1 MRFVLAGVRHAHR
14 RKVGGP
20 IRPEVDGMSSLI
32 RKSATS
38 PDAGDTRAQ
47 WTQWAL
53 DRRSLLKTS
62 VAGIAAAAVANG
74 GILPVGT
81 VAAQD
86 DATPVDGGTVY
97 MSLADDDVQSFDP
110 IVPTDNMSIWT
121 MLLIYDQLIRV
132 AADGVSLEPGLAE
145 KWEISDDFLTYTFTL
160 RDTTWH
166 DGSPVTAADAAFSI
180 NRAATDDTSTWKS
193 MITVI
198 KSVEAK
204 DDKTLVITLNSVWAP
219 FEADLA
225 LFACSIIPKAAFESQ
240 KQALFDKPIGTGPF
254 MFDSWN
260 KGSEIVLKKNP
271 NYWDPG
277 KPHLDELHFMVL
289 TDANARMLQFQGG
302 DLDIVTAVPYSQIE
316 SLKANP
322 DVVVLQDSVART
334 DYVMINNGREPWDD
348 KNLRQAINYA
358 IDKDTLLANVLFGN
372 GKMANTF
379 LPLMAGHTDD
389 VVGYPFDLD
398 KAKELVA
405 QSKGK
410 DGFKGELLIASG
422 DTVGDQ
428 ISQIIASQL
437 KEIGGEITV
446 TAMEGAARREKTRV
460 KGDYDFSIGY
470 YTTDIIDPDELTAF
484 VAVSTP
490 GGIAGFSKYKNEEV
504 DSLATQAAQEHDWAK
519 RAELYAQI
527 QQLHSDDAPM
537 IFLFYPTG
545 GVATSSAIQD
555 FRILPTGNYRLWD
568 TWKKA

>member
-1 MRFVLAGVRHAHR
+1 MHAR
-14 RKVGGP
+14 S
-20 IRPEVDGMSSLI
+20 PESAVTPD
-32 RKSATS
+32 ATS
-38 PDAGDTRAQ
+38 AAPDVQSQ
-47 WTQWAL
+47 WNRWAVS
-53 DRRSLLKTS
+53 RRSLLKTS
-62 VAGIAAAAVANG
+62 LAGVAAAAIANG
-74 GILPVGT
+74 GMLPIRS

-86 DATPVDGGTVY
+86 DATPVAGGSLY

-132 AADGVSLEPGLAE
+132 APDGVSLEPGLAE
-145 KWEISDDFLTYTFTL
+145 KWEISDDFLTYTFHL
-160 RDTTWH
+160 RDATWH
-166 DGSPVTAADAAFSI
+166 DGSAVTADDAVFSI
-180 NRAATDDTSTWKS
+180 QRAATDPASTWGS
-193 MITVI
+193 MISVL
-198 KSVEAK
+198 KSAEAK
-204 DDKTLVITLNSVWAP
+204 DAKTLVITLSSVWAP

-225 LFACSIIPKAAFESQ
+225 LFACSIIPKAAYEAQ
-240 KQALFDKPIGTGPF
+240 KDKLFDKPIGSGLF
-254 MFDSWN
+254 VFDSWN
-260 KGSEIVLKKNP
+260 KGSEIVLKKNAT
-271 NYWDPG
+271 YWEAG
-277 KPHLDELHFMVL
+277 KPYLDELHFMVL

-316 SLKANP
+316 SLKSNP
-322 DVVVLQDSVART
+322 DVVVLQDAVART
-334 DYVMINNGREPWDD
+334 DYVMINNSREPWDD

-358 IDKDTLLANVLFGN
+358 IDKDTLLANVLFNN

-389 VVGYPFDLD
+389 VVGYPFNLD

-446 TAMEGAARREKTRV
+446 TSMEGAARREKVRV

-470 YTTDIIDPDELTAF
+470 YTTDIIDPDELTVF
-484 VAVSTP
+484 VVVSAP
-490 GGIAGFSKYKNEEV
+490 GGIAGFSKYKNEEI
-504 DSLATQAAQEHDWAK
+504 DKLATQAAQEHDWPTREK
-519 RAELYAQI
+519 LYAQI
-527 QQLHSDDAPM
+527 QQIHSDDAPM

-545 GVATSSAIQD
+545 GVATSSAVQN
-555 FRILPTGNYRLWD
+555 FKVLPTGNYRLWD

>member
-1 MRFVLAGVRHAHR
+1 MHAR
-14 RKVGGP
+14 S
-20 IRPEVDGMSSLI
+20 PESAVTPD
-32 RKSATS
+32 ATS
-38 PDAGDTRAQ
+38 AAPDVQSQ
-47 WTQWAL
+47 WNRWAVS
-53 DRRSLLKTS
+53 RRSLLKTS
-62 VAGIAAAAVANG
+62 LAGVAAAAIANG
-74 GILPVGT
+74 GMLPIRS

-86 DATPVDGGTVY
+86 DATPVAGGSLY

-132 AADGVSLEPGLAE
+132 APDGVSLEPGLAE
-145 KWEISDDFLTYTFTL
+145 KWEISDDFLTYTFHL
-160 RDTTWH
+160 RDATWH
-166 DGSPVTAADAAFSI
+166 DGSAVTADDAVFSI
-180 NRAATDDTSTWKS
+180 QRAATDPASTWGS
-193 MITVI
+193 MISVL
-198 KSVEAK
+198 KSAEAK
-204 DDKTLVITLNSVWAP
+204 DAKTLVITLSSVWAP

-225 LFACSIIPKAAFESQ
+225 LFACSIIPKAAYEAQ
-240 KQALFDKPIGTGPF
+240 KDKLFDKPIGSGPF
-254 MFDSWN
+254 VFDSWN
-260 KGSEIVLKKNP
+260 KGSEIVLKKNAT
-271 NYWDPG
+271 YWEAG
-277 KPHLDELHFMVL
+277 KPYLDELHFMVL

-316 SLKANP
+316 SLKSNP
-322 DVVVLQDSVART
+322 DVVVLQDAVART
-334 DYVMINNGREPWDD
+334 DYVMINNSREPWDD

-358 IDKDTLLANVLFGN
+358 IDKDTLLANVLFNN

-389 VVGYPFDLD
+389 VVGYPFNLD

-446 TAMEGAARREKTRV
+446 TSMEGAARREKVRV

-470 YTTDIIDPDELTAF
+470 YTTDIIDPDELTVF
-484 VAVSTP
+484 VVVSAP
-490 GGIAGFSKYKNEEV
+490 GGIAGFSKYKNEEI
-504 DSLATQAAQEHDWAK
+504 DKLATQAAQEHDWPTREK
-519 RAELYAQI
+519 LYAQI
-527 QQLHSDDAPM
+527 QQIHSDDAPM

-545 GVATSSAIQD
+545 GVATSSAVQN
-555 FRILPTGNYRLWD
+555 FKVLPTGNYRLWD